1 MRYPVLRC
9 TAAGLLTT
17 LAISGLVA
25 GSARAQ
31 QPDATTIAVA
41 VAQGN
46 AHCLIKTGTMKPEK
60 AQSIADG
67 FLAQQKISPQTS
79 SAVKD
84 SADFQDLMNA
94 YIADRGGCSALVDA
108 LQR

>member
-17 LAISGLVA
+17 LAISGLAA

-41 VAQGN
+41 VAVAQGN
-46 AHCLIKTGTMKPEK
+46 

>member
-1 MRYPVLRC
+1 MRCTVLRY
-9 TAAGLLTT
+9 TAAGLLAA
-17 LAISGLVA
+17 LAISGLA
-25 GSARAQ
+25 TGSARAQ
-31 QPDATTIAVA
+31 QPDATTIAVT

-67 FLAQQKISPQTS
+67 FLAQRKISPQTS